1 MGGPERDFWCL
12 DKRGVNMDFEILES
26 VESSVGACIK
36 VVGVGSGG
44 VNAVNTMIAR
54 GITGVE
60 YIAVNT
66 DLQHLAQSSAD
77 VKLAL
82 TGTTRGQ
89 GTGGDPI
96 KGRDAAIQ
104 QRQSIIDAIH
114 GAHMIVIP
122 TGLGGGTGTG
132 ASPVIAEIAREMDIL
147 TVAVATMP
155 FSWDGSVKRNRAFN
169 GLRELKDCV
178 DAFVTIPNDKMLKMS
193 AGRPSREA
201 MQVFDSIL
209 CDAVAGVVEL
219 VTRPGYINRDFQDV
233 WSVLH
238 KCGQCVIGT
247 GMGEGTERA
256 KEAVLAALNN
266 PLLEDTPVEE
276 AQNILVNIVQG
287 PTGTLD
293 EVQVVMN
300 YVNQCLSE
308 NGNISF
314 GLAVDESL
322 GDKIKVTIIASG
334 MLEIDDVPPHL
345 PLVEDEL
352 DFGSRQAGAPF
363 METSQPGRAPIRARR
378 ISAVMEGLG
387 IGPRSNQGE
396 VNSDGGMMLGAVGG
410 SEFERSSYTRGE
422 SSLKTVGYY
431 GGNGKIELR

>member
-1 MGGPERDFWCL
+1 
-12 DKRGVNMDFEILES
+12 MDFEILES

-66 DLQHLAQSSAD
+66 DLQHLCQSSAD
-77 VKLAL
+77 VKLPL

-89 GTGGDPI
+89 GTGGDPL

-104 QRQSIIDAIH
+104 QRQAIMDAIH

-147 TVAVATMP
+147 TVAVATLP
-155 FSWDGSVKRNRAFN
+155 FSWDGSVKRARAYN
-169 GLRELKDCV
+169 GLRELKDKV
-178 DAFVTIPNDKMLKMS
+178 DAFVTIPNDKMIKMS

-201 MQVFDSIL
+201 MQNFDSIL

-247 GMGEGTERA
+247 GTGDGTERA
-256 KEAVLAALNN
+256 QEAVLAALNN
-266 PLLEDTPVEE
+266 PLLEDTPVED
-276 AQNILVNIVQG
+276 AQSILVNIVQG

-293 EVQVVMN
+293 EVQIVMN

-322 GDKIKVTIIASG
+322 GDRIKVTIIASG
-334 MLEIDDVPPHL
+334 MIEIDEVPPHL
-345 PLVEDEL
+345 PLAEDDLE
-352 DFGSRQAGAPF
+352 FAVHPGQMSF
-363 METSQPGRAPIRARR
+363 MESAQGQRAPMRGRR
-378 ISAVMEGLG
+378 FSSVMENLGLG
-387 IGPRSNQGE
+387 NRSNPNE
-396 VNSDGGMMLGAVGG
+396 VNTDGGMMLGSVGG
-410 SEFERSSYTRGE
+410 SEFDKPAYTRTEG
-422 SSLKTVGYY
+422 SLKTVGYY
-431 GGNGKIELR
+431 SGSGKTDLR

>member
-1 MGGPERDFWCL
+1 
-12 DKRGVNMDFEILES
+12 MDFEILES

-44 VNAVNTMIAR
+44 VNAVNTMISR

-66 DLQHLAQSSAD
+66 DLQHLVQSSAD
-77 VKLAL
+77 IKLAL

-89 GTGGDPI
+89 GTGGDPL

-104 QRQSIIDAIH
+104 QRQAIIDAIH

-155 FSWDGSVKRNRAFN
+155 FSWDGSVKRTRAYN
-169 GLRELKDCV
+169 GLRELKEAV
-178 DAFVTIPNDKMLKMS
+178 DAIVTIPNDKMLKMA
-193 AGRPSREA
+193 AGQPSRAA
-201 MQVFDSIL
+201 MQCFDSIL

-247 GMGEGTERA
+247 GTGDGTDRA

-266 PLLEDTPVEE
+266 PLLEDTPVED

-293 EVQVVMN
+293 EVQVVMS

-314 GLAVDESL
+314 GLAVDETI

-334 MLEIDDVPPHL
+334 MVEIDEVPPHL
-345 PLVEDEL
+345 PLAEDEL
-352 DFGSRQAGAPF
+352 ELGVNAAHINF
-363 METSQPGRAPIRARR
+363 MEAGGVQRGAVRGRRF
-378 ISAVMEGLG
+378 SSVMENLGL
-387 IGPRSNQGE
+387 GPRSNPGE
-396 VNSDGGMMLGAVGG
+396 VNVDGGMMLGSVGG
-410 SEFERSSYTRGE
+410 SEFEKPSYSRTEGT
-422 SSLKTVGYY
+422 LKTVGYF
-431 GGNGKIELR
+431 GGNGKIDLR